1 MRRETMKEPKLI
13 EWTLILLSLSILI
26 LMVSITMMRQSRE
39 RQITRQDVHEIVDSV
54 LIEVYD

>member
-1 MRRETMKEPKLI
+1 MRRETMRQQKLI

>member
-26 LMVSITMMRQSRE
+26 LMVSITMMRQSME

>member
-1 MRRETMKEPKLI
+1 MKEPKLI

-26 LMVSITMMRQSRE
+26 LMVNITMMRQSRE